1 VTCILSL
8 SRKTGHLTLVRQAI
22 SENDVVVASIFVNP
36 TQFGPNEDF
45 EKYPR
50 QLQIDSDKLAA
61 LGVVGSTVHSFSVCV
76 LFLT

>member
-1 VTCILSL
+1 
-8 SRKTGHLTLVRQAI
+8 VRQARA
-22 SENDVVVASIFVNP
+22 ENDVVVASIFVNP

-61 LGVVGSTVHSFSVCV
+61 LGVVGSTVHFSSSVRMSFC
-76 LFLT
+76 LTSMF